1 MLKDML
7 SVSGKPGLFKLISK
21 GKNMFIVESLSD
33 GTRIPVYTRDKVVS
47 LGDITMFTNDGDA
60 RLSQIFQSIKQKE
73 NGEPISFSSSINPIE
88 LRDYFAQVLPDFDRD
103 KVYPSD
109 IKKVMNWYNLLVKS
123 GNADFEEEPATETED
138 NNEIKEEPET
148 KEEQQP

>member
-1 MLKDML
+1 MLKDIL
-7 SVSGKPGLFKLISK
+7 SVSGKSGLFKLISK

-33 GTRIPVYTRDKVVS
+33 GTRIPVYSRDKVVS

-60 RLSQIFQSIKQKE
+60 RLSQIFLSIKQKE
-73 NGEPISFSSSINPIE
+73 NGEPISFSTSISPIE

-123 GNADFEEEPATETED
+123 GYTDFEEEPVPEAED
-138 NNEIKEEPET
+138 NNEINEETEI